1 MTAKAEPSLASAKAG
16 DRFQLERV
24 GFFIVDQDSKPGAV
38 VLNRTVALKDSWQKI
53 AAKAGAPLG
62 APESKKDAKKE
73 RAAAVE
79 ASPRE
84 AAELSPAAV
93 AIRDAHDLP
102 PEIARVIGQ
111 EPVLLE
117 LFTGAVSAP
126 RGEELAKQVATLL
139 ANDLLGELR
148 ARRLERVPFEGR
160 AVSELAA
167 LIKDSTIGSAQT
179 KEVLAEMLTL
189 GKAPKA
195 IVEGKGLAQIAS
207 EGALAPM
214 VDQVLA
220 DNADAVGRYKAG
232 NVNVLGALVGM
243 VMKRSGGRANAK
255 LVKELVARK
264 LA

>member
-62 APESKKDAKKE
+62 APESKKDTKKE
-73 RAAAVE
+73 RAASVE

-84 AAELSPAAV
+84 AELSPAAV

-179 KEVLAEMLTL
+179 KEVLAEMLTS

-195 IVEGKGLAQIAS
+195 IVESKGLAQIAS